1 MVHEAQWEKWA
12 EKWHIPSLSE
22 GLPCAGRNGM
32 WSNGYSDEQRLNTVH
47 LHCCLKRLHPMTY
60 TSSIIT
66 QLPIKYTQRLNNYK
80 ISVNSSQKLKQAT
93 PLLMKVT
100 KIFGP
105 RHTLELVC
113 MCPAA
118 SDSLWWGSC
127 LQLDS
132 ATGQPLL
139 LRSYHGIWIKK
150 QQVDRKMK
158 TNWKMKEHLLVNAEN
173 QLTLFHSI

>member
-1 MVHEAQWEKWA
+1 MVHEAQWEQWA

-22 GLPCAGRNGM
+22 GLPCARRNGM
-32 WSNGYSDEQRLNTVH
+32 WSRWAEVKHCTVH
-47 LHCCLKRLHPMTY
+47 LQCCLKRLHPMTFK
-60 TSSIIT
+60 SSTIT

-80 ISVNSSQKLKQAT
+80 ISVNSHQKLKQVT

-100 KIFGP
+100 KICGP
-105 RHTLELVC
+105 RHTLELAC
-113 MCPAA
+113 MFPAA

-139 LRSYHGIWIKK
+139 LRSYHGIWIKR
-150 QQVDRKMK
+150 QQGDKKIKMK